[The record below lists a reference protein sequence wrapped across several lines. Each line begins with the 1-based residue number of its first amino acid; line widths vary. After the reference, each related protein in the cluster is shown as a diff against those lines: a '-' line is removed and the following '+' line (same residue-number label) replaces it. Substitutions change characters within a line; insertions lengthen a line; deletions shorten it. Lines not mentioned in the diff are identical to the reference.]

1 VPALFLTFL
10 LLLALA
16 PAALA
21 QGGGQTPPA
30 DQLPAQPPPPEL
42 SVERP
47 GGKPLIYEGQTRREL
62 LGGTWYF
69 RQDDL
74 LTQGDS
80 ERWYEQDDL
89 TGWTAIG
96 VPHNWNAQD
105 TTLNQ
110 SSVGWYRKEF
120 RLPRTPRSTF
130 WKVRFEGSNY
140 RTWVWLNGKEIGH
153 HTGYFPFE
161 VDLEGLQ
168 RGRNTL
174 VVKVSSLRSSRD
186 LTHWRPAAY
195 NGFGTGGWWNF
206 GGLLREV
213 YVRRIDTLDIED
225 VHVLPRLRRVGGPA
239 RVEVRVQVRNL
250 TDRDRRVRLAF
261 RVGGDTFS
269 FGTEEVLAG
278 NTREL
283 TNTFTIDR
291 PKLWQPGRPALYPM
305 TVYADEDR
313 GRRGTRRRGAYKL
326 RFGVR
331 KLETRRGGQ
340 ILLNGKRLNLRGA
353 SIHEDDPEEGGALSQ
368 RTRRLLVSR
377 LRDVGA
383 SVTRSHYPLHPQFL
397 ELFDKYGIL
406 YWVDA
411 PVYQLPNRFFDE
423 AGVREAA
430 ERAVVLTVRNNL
442 NHPSVMTW
450 SLVNEPAENGAEFGS
465 FGAGLAG
472 WIRDA
477 SAAARELDDTRLIA
491 IDRHSRIGEPVT
503 SSVYRHL
510 DVLGVNEYFGWYRT
524 VREDDTTRGPS
535 TLEELGPYLD
545 TIHAANPN
553 LPLVI
558 TEFGAE
564 AARSGPVE
572 QKGTFEF
579 QRKFAV
585 DHLRVHASK
594 PYVNGSIW
602 WALRDFKVHPQW
614 AGGAPEEYVTRPW
627 HNKSLIEETN
637 ARKRVYFDMRK
648 RWRKTK
654 PLVGVRRAPA
664 RRAPSRGSLAGRV
677 SVPR

>member
-1 VPALFLTFL
+1 VPALIVTFL
-10 LLLALA
+10 LLLAL
-16 PAALA
+16 PGTALA
-21 QGGGQTPPA
+21 QGGGQGPPSGEQA
-30 DQLPAQPPPPEL
+30 PPQPPPSPEL
-42 SVERP
+42 KVERP
-47 GGKPLIYEGQTRREL
+47 GGKPLVYEGQTTRQL

-69 RQDDL
+69 RQDD
-74 LTQGDS
+74 TTVQGDA
-80 ERWYEQDDL
+80 ERWYAQDDL
-89 TGWTAIG
+89 IGWSEIR

-105 TTLNQ
+105 TLFNR

-120 RLPRTPRSTF
+120 TLPRSPRRANHL

-140 RTWVWLNGKEIGH
+140 RTWIWLNGKRVGSY
-153 HTGYFPFE
+153 TGYFPFE
-161 VDLEGLQ
+161 LDLEGL
-168 RGRNTL
+168 RKGRNTL
-174 VVKVSSLRSSRD
+174 VVKVSSLRSNRD
-186 LTHWRPAAY
+186 LTHWRPAAF

-213 YVRRIDTLDIED
+213 YVRRVDTIDIED

-239 RVEVRVQVRNL
+239 KVEVRVRLRNV
-250 TDRDRRVRLAF
+250 TDEERDVGLSLA
-261 RVGGDTFS
+261 VGKERFS
-269 FGTEEVLAG
+269 FDPETVAAG
-278 NTREL
+278 AERDLVNR
-283 TNTFTIDR
+283 FTIER

-313 GRRGTRRRGAYKL
+313 GRRGSTRRAVYKL

-331 KLETRRGGQ
+331 KLETRRGGV

-353 SIHEDDPEEGGALSQ
+353 SIHEDDAEEGGALSPG
-368 RTRRLLVSR
+368 TRRLLVSR
-377 LRDVGA
+377 LRDLRA
-383 SVTRSHYPLHPQFL
+383 TLTRSHYPLHPHFL
-397 ELFDKYGIL
+397 ELFDKHGIL

-411 PVYQLPNRFFDE
+411 PVYQLPNSYFDR
-423 AGVREAA
+423 GSVREAA

-450 SLVNEPAENGAEFGS
+450 ALVNEPAENGGEFGVI
-465 FGAGLAG
+465 GAGLTRF
-472 WIRDA
+472 IRDA

-503 SSVYRHL
+503 SPAYRYL

-535 TLEELGPYLD
+535 TVEELGPYLD
-545 TIHAANPN
+545 LVHAANPN

-558 TEFGAE
+558 TEYGAE
-564 AARSGPVE
+564 AARNGPVE

-579 QRKFAV
+579 QRKFAT

-602 WALRDFKVHPQW
+602 WALRDFRVHPQW
-614 AGGAPEEYVTRPW
+614 LGGAPAEYATPPW
-627 HNKSLIEETN
+627 HNKSLIEEN
-637 ARKRVYFDMRK
+637 NGRKQIYFDMRA

-654 PLVGVRRAPA
+654 PLRPVRR
-664 RRAPSRGSLAGRV
+664 
-677 SVPR
+677 

>member
-1 VPALFLTFL
+1 VCSPGVRRYAPSPPHLVPALLATFL
-10 LLLALA
+10 LLLAFA
-16 PAALA
+16 PAAFA
-21 QGGGQTPPA
+21 QGGGQVPPGG
-30 DQLPAQPPPPEL
+30 QPPPPPPEL
-42 SVERP
+42 SVEQP
-47 GGKPLIYEGQTRREL
+47 GGKPLIYEGQTTRQL

-74 LTQGDS
+74 LTQGDT
-80 ERWYEQDDL
+80 EQWYAQDDL
-89 TGWTAIG
+89 VGWTAIS

-105 TTLNQ
+105 TALNK

-120 RLPRTPRSTF
+120 SLPRSSRNTF

-140 RTWVWLNGKEIGH
+140 RTWVWLNGKQIGTY
-153 HTGYFPFE
+153 TGYFPFE
-161 VDLEGLQ
+161 VDLEGLR

-213 YVRRIDTLDIED
+213 YVRRIDRVDIED

-239 RVEVRVQVRNL
+239 RVEVRVKVRNL
-250 TDRDRRVRLAF
+250 TGKDRKVGLSL
-261 RVGGDTFS
+261 RVGGENFT

-278 NTREL
+278 NTREVS
-283 TNTFTIDR
+283 NSFTIDR
-291 PKLWQPGRPALYPM
+291 PKLWQPGRPTLYPM
-305 TVYADEDR
+305 TVYADE
-313 GRRGTRRRGAYKL
+313 GRLRRAAYKL

-331 KLETRRGGQ
+331 KLETRRGGT

-353 SIHEDDPEEGGALSQ
+353 SIHEDDLEEGGALSQ
-368 RTRRLLVSR
+368 GTRRLLVAR
-377 LRDVGA
+377 LRDLRA
-383 SVTRSHYPLHPQFL
+383 TVTRSHYPLHPAFL

-411 PVYQLPNRFFDE
+411 PVYQVPNRYFDQ
-423 AGVREAA
+423 ASVREAA

-442 NHPSVMTW
+442 NHASVMTW
-450 SLVNEPAENGAEFGS
+450 ALVNEPAENGNELGTIGS
-465 FGAGLAG
+465 GLAR
-472 WIRDA
+472 WIGDA
-477 SAAARELDDTRLIA
+477 SEAARELDDTRLIG

-524 VREDDTTRGPS
+524 VTEVDPARAPS
-535 TLEELGPYLD
+535 TLADLGPYLD
-545 TIHAANPN
+545 QIHAENPD

-558 TEFGAE
+558 TEYGAE
-564 AARSGPVE
+564 AALHGAAE

-602 WALRDFKVHPQW
+602 WALRDFRVHPQW
-614 AGGAPEEYVTRPW
+614 SGGAPEGYTQPPW
-627 HNKSLIEETN
+627 HNKSLIEEN
-637 ARKRVYFDMRK
+637 NGRKDVYFDLRK

-654 PLVGVRRAPA
+654 PLLPRGRAPA
-664 RRAPSRGSLAGRV
+664 RRALTAR
-677 SVPR
+677 

>member
-1 VPALFLTFL
+1 MPALLLTFV

-16 PAALA
+16 PTAVA
-21 QGGGQTPPA
+21 QGGEQAPPGI
-30 DQLPAQPPPPEL
+30 QPPPPPPEL

-47 GGKPLIYEGQTRREL
+47 GGKPLIYEGQTTRQL

-80 ERWYEQDDL
+80 ERWYAQDDL
-89 TGWTAIG
+89 TGWTAIS

-105 TTLNQ
+105 TTLNK

-120 RLPRTPRSTF
+120 RLPRSSRSTF
-130 WKVRFEGSNY
+130 WKARFEGSNY
-140 RTWVWLNGKEIGH
+140 RTWVWLNGKQIGTY
-153 HTGYFPFE
+153 TGYFPFE
-161 VDLEGLQ
+161 VDLEGLR

-174 VVKVSSLRSSRD
+174 VVKVSSLRSNRD
-186 LTHWRPAAY
+186 LTHWRSAAF

-213 YVRRIDTLDIED
+213 YVRRINRIDIED

-239 RVEVRVQVRNL
+239 RVEVRVKLRNL
-250 TDRDRRVRLAF
+250 TGRARRVGLSV
-261 RVGGDTFS
+261 RVGGENFA

-283 TNTFTIDR
+283 SNSFTIDR
-291 PKLWQPGRPALYPM
+291 PKLWQPGRPTLYPM
-305 TVYADEDR
+305 TVYADE
-313 GRRGTRRRGAYKL
+313 GGVRRAAYKL

-331 KLETRRGGQ
+331 KLETRGAA
-340 ILLNGKRLNLRGA
+340 ILLNGERLNLRGA
-353 SIHEDDPEEGGALSQ
+353 SIHEDDLEEGGALSEG
-368 RTRRLLVSR
+368 TRRLLVSR
-377 LRDVGA
+377 LRDLRA
-383 SVTRSHYPLHPQFL
+383 TVTRSHYPLHPAFL

-411 PVYQLPNRFFDE
+411 PVYQVPNRNFAE

-442 NHPSVMTW
+442 NNASVMTW
-450 SLVNEPAENGAEFGS
+450 SLVNEPAENRNEFGAIGS
-465 FGAGLAG
+465 GLARFIG
-472 WIRDA
+472 DA

-491 IDRHSRIGEPVT
+491 IDRHSRLGEPVT
-503 SSVYRHL
+503 SSAYRHL

-524 VREDDTTRGPS
+524 VTHADRARPPS
-535 TLEELGPYLD
+535 TLAELGPYLD
-545 TIHAANPN
+545 EINRQNPN

-558 TEFGAE
+558 TEYGAE
-564 AARSGPVE
+564 AALHGAVE

-579 QRKFAV
+579 QRQFAV

-602 WALRDFKVHPQW
+602 WALRDFRVHPKW
-614 AGGAPEEYVTRPW
+614 AGGAPEGYRQPPW
-627 HNKSLIEETN
+627 HNKSLIEEN
-637 ARKRVYFDMRK
+637 NGRKDVYFDLRK
-648 RWRKTK
+648 RYRTTK
-654 PLVGVRRAPA
+654 PMLPRRRAPA
-664 RRAPSRGSLAGRV
+664 RGALSAR
-677 SVPR
+677 